1 MAVIDNTL
9 AAQVPTFN
17 PATPL
22 AEAAQL
28 QSADTANRVA
38 AFKQAQLE
46 IGSEARGLQ
55 TYVNTPEFA
64 QKWGETADRLYQKGL
79 LNEQGYKQ
87 WRNTPSPLL
96 LKSMIAATSDPT
108 LDFRKEEAQRQQQN
122 FNTEMDFK
130 REQANKPQFKVIEDA
145 NGNKQLVKIDSDG
158 NPSVAPLGGS
168 GAAAPNN
175 PFSAGGKFN
184 NEQGKA
190 AGFTDRMLQ
199 SEGILSGVAP
209 ALDQEGPPSPGVQD
223 VGKNVAQTGL
233 SKIPGVG
240 NFLISDERQKYEQAK
255 RDFINAQ
262 LRRESGAAISPTEF
276 ESADKQYFPV
286 PGDSPDVI
294 KQKAANRRAA
304 IEAMGREGGPAYRPK
319 FSFDQNGTIV
329 PTGSTKQGAAKSGPI
344 TREEYDKLK
353 PGDQYMAPDGKMRTK
368 R

>member
-1 MAVIDNTL
+1 MAIIDNTL

-28 QSADTANRVA
+28 QSADTANRAA

-64 QKWGETADRLYQKGL
+64 QKWGEAADRMYQKGL

-108 LDFRKEEAQRQQQN
+108 LDFR
-122 FNTEMDFK
+122 
-130 REQANKPQFKVIEDA
+130 REQAGIENARADREFAFRKEQADKPTFKTMTDT
-145 NGNKQLVKIDSDG
+145 NGNQQLVRIDAEG
-158 NPSVAPLGGS
+158 KPSVVTPQGAETAPG
-168 GAAAPNN
+168 N

-209 ALDQEGPPSPGVQD
+209 ASNEEGPPSPGVQD
-223 VGKNVAQTGL
+223 IGSSVTQTGL
-233 SKIPGVG
+233 SKIPGAG
-240 NFLISDERQKYEQAK
+240 NFLISGERQKYEQAK

-276 ESADKQYFPV
+276 ESADKQYFPI
-286 PGDSPDVI
+286 PGDSPEVI

-329 PTGSTKQGAAKSGPI
+329 PAGSTKQGAAKSGPI

-353 PGDQYMAPDGKMRTK
+353 TGDQYMAPDGKMRTK